1 MKQQGMVIASEKE
14 ELFKYNTKD
23 QKKEWRT
30 KFEKS
35 IVGISRI
42 EDFVFVSTTRWG
54 KIYTTLVDYHTGEKK
69 WSLKKIL
76 YNIHILEDTLLY
88 LDTSKEIVSLSIE
101 TGEERFRVKT
111 GFRWTSPKMTLLG
124 GNVYLFSSKKTLLLN
139 QKNGALTET
148 QLTSKLNSKEITFI
162 IDEFQMNINTLGS
175 ADTGHYL
182 MHDGGG
188 GDASGG
194 DASGGDFGGDAGGGG
209 E

>member
-23 QKKEWRT
+23 QKKEWST

-76 YNIHILEDTLLY
+76 
-88 LDTSKEIVSLSIE
+88 
-101 TGEERFRVKT
+101 
-111 GFRWTSPKMTLLG
+111 
-124 GNVYLFSSKKTLLLN
+124 
-139 QKNGALTET
+139 
-148 QLTSKLNSKEITFI
+148 
-162 IDEFQMNINTLGS
+162 
-175 ADTGHYL
+175 
-182 MHDGGG
+182 
-188 GDASGG
+188 
-194 DASGGDFGGDAGGGG
+194 
-209 E
+209 

>member
-1 MKQQGMVIASEKE
+1 
-14 ELFKYNTKD
+14 
-23 QKKEWRT
+23 
-30 KFEKS
+30 
-35 IVGISRI
+35 
-42 EDFVFVSTTRWG
+42 
-54 KIYTTLVDYHTGEKK
+54 
-69 WSLKKIL
+69 
-76 YNIHILEDTLLY
+76 
-88 LDTSKEIVSLSIE
+88 
-101 TGEERFRVKT
+101 
-111 GFRWTSPKMTLLG
+111 MTLLG

-148 QLTSKLNSKEITFI
+148 QLPSKLNSKEITFI

-188 GDASGG
+188 GG

>member
-1 MKQQGMVIASEKE
+1 MVIASEKE

-23 QKKEWRT
+23 QKKEWST

-111 GFRWTSPKMTLLG
+111 GFRWTSPKMTLFG
-124 GNVYLFSSKKTLLLN
+124 GNVYLFSPKKTLLLN

-148 QLTSKLNSKEITFI
+148 QLPSKLNSKEITFI

-188 GDASGG
+188 GG

>member
-23 QKKEWRT
+23 QKKEWST

-101 TGEERFRVKT
+101 TGEEHFRVKT
-111 GFRWTSPKMTLLG
+111 GFRWTSPKMTILG
-124 GNVYLFSSKKTLLLN
+124 GNVYLFSPKKTLLLN

-148 QLTSKLNSKEITFI
+148 QLPSKLNSKEITFI

-182 MHDGGG
+182 IQDGG
-188 GDASGG
+188 GDASG
-194 DASGGDFGGDAGGGG
+194 SDFGGDAGGGG